1 MTPVFGHGRLRLY
14 LLKLLDEAPRH
25 GYEVIRLLEE
35 RFQGLYAPSAGTV
48 YPRLAKLEQE
58 GLVAHSTEGGRK
70 VYRLT
75 DAGRA
80 ELATRQGELDDLEL
94 EIHDSVTQLAGA
106 IREDVRDSAKDL
118 REQLWGAAAEQAG
131 RGTPDSGEQGRENA
145 GNPWAGP
152 WGDQAAWQRA
162 KEEFAAF
169 KQQAKEQ
176 AKRAKEQEKAAKAK
190 AKAAEEEARRLREQS
205 RAARTAA
212 QQEALRLKRRVEQ
225 QVREHAAR
233 GDWSTGLAEGLSE
246 LTKGLA
252 GLADAARWGQS
263 GESKEDLAAE
273 RVTVTRIDLD
283 KNDLDGSD
291 LDGPADSVPAEL
303 PGWTAVDPA
312 GDPARELERLLDRFR
327 DQVRDAARDGGV
339 SSARLAEARAVLGTA
354 GERLKRLLDRA

>member
-80 ELATRQGELDDLEL
+80 ELAARQGELDELEL
-94 EIHDSVTQLAGA
+94 EIHDSVAQLAGA
-106 IREDVRDSAKDL
+106 IREDVRDSAQDL
-118 REQLWGAAAEQAG
+118 REQLWGAAEQARKNAPQPEAEYG
-131 RGTPDSGEQGRENA
+131 DRNWGT

-162 KEEFAAF
+162 KEEFAQF
-169 KQQAKEQ
+169 KRQAKEQ

-212 QQEALRLKRRVEQ
+212 QQEALRIKRRVEQ
-225 QVREHAAR
+225 QVRDHAAR
-233 GDWSTGLAEGLSE
+233 GDWPTGLAEGLSE

-252 GLADAARWGQS
+252 GLADAARWGHPSDEQA
-263 GESKEDLAAE
+263 GPAGAPAAE
-273 RVTVTRIDLD
+273 RITVTRIDLD
-283 KNDLDGSD
+283 KDEPAGTAADL
-291 LDGPADSVPAEL
+291 PPWAA
-303 PGWTAVDPA
+303 TDPA

-339 SSARLAEARAVLGTA
+339 TPERLAEARGVLGTA
-354 GERLKRLLDRA
+354 GERLKRLLG

>member
-14 LLKLLDEAPRH
+14 LLKLLDESPRH

-35 RFQGLYAPSAGTV
+35 RFEGLYAPSAGTV
-48 YPRLAKLEQE
+48 YPRLAKLEKE
-58 GLVAHSTEGGRK
+58 GLVSHSTEGGRK

-80 ELATRQGELDDLEL
+80 ELASRQGEIAEL
-94 EIHDSVTQLAGA
+94 EVEIRDSVAQLAGA

-118 REQLWGAAAEQAG
+118 REELWGAARQAPRAEPSAG
-131 RGTPDSGEQGRENA
+131 GD
-145 GNPWAGP
+145 PWAGP
-152 WGDQAAWQRA
+152 WGDKDAWQRA
-162 KEEFAAF
+162 KEEFAQF
-169 KQQAKEQ
+169 KTHAKEQ

-212 QQEALRLKRRVEQ
+212 QQEALRIKRRVEQ

-233 GDWSTGLAEGLSE
+233 GDWPTGLAEGLSE

-252 GLADAARWGQS
+252 GLADAARWGHPTTS
-263 GESKEDLAAE
+263 APADDEEI
-273 RVTVTRIDLD
+273 RVTRIDLD
-283 KNDLDGSD
+283 K
-291 LDGPADSVPAEL
+291 DGPAADGRPAADL
-303 PGWTAVDPA
+303 PAWTATDPA
-312 GDPARELERLLDRFR
+312 GEPARELERLLDRFR

-339 SSARLAEARAVLGTA
+339 TAEQLAGSRSALAAAA
-354 GERLKRLLDRA
+354 ERLRRLLG